1 MLPFSELGSRLGL
14 QADEMI
20 PHGRWL
26 GRVDHRRVLD
36 RLADAPRARYI
47 NVTAITAITS
57 TPLGEGKTTTTLG
70 LIQGRGAIGK
80 RATGAIRRPSGG
92 PTFNTEGSA
101 AVEADPGCRT

>member
-20 PHGRWL
+20 PHSRWL

-36 RLADAPRARYI
+36 RLADAPRARYV
-47 NVTAITAITS
+47 NVTAITS
-57 TPLGEGKTTTTLG
+57 TPLGEGRTTTTVG
-70 LIQGRGAIGK
+70 LIQGLGAIGK
-80 RATGAIRRPSGG
+80 RATGAIRQPSGG
-92 PTFNTEGSA
+92 PTFNIEGSA

>member
-26 GRVDHRRVLD
+26 GRLNHRRVLD
-36 RLADAPRARYI
+36 RLADAPRARHI
-47 NVTAITAITS
+47 NVTAITS
-57 TPLGEGKTTTTLG
+57 TPLGEGKTTTTIG
-70 LIQGRGAIGK
+70 LIQGLGAIGK
-80 RATGAIRRPSGG
+80 RATGAIRQPSGG
-92 PTFNTEGSA
+92 PTFNKEGSA